1 MKKIVIGIHGLGN
14 KPPRRLFRTWWKR
27 SLRDG
32 LKKIGTGEIFLPFEL
47 VYWADILHPI
57 PLDPRQKDT
66 GHPLYLDE
74 KYVKPPREEP
84 KPVSTLK
91 GKFIE
96 SMGRTLDKIFWD
108 DEFKPNFSFISD
120 LIIRRYFSEFETYY
134 SKTVP
139 KKNGGDCP
147 VKTLIRQ
154 RLLRVLKRHR
164 NKEIF
169 LIAHS
174 MGSVIAFDV
183 LLSASSEVTVD
194 TLVTI
199 GSPLGLPMVVHRI
212 YTEHYAG
219 KGPFVPES
227 IRCPDSIRKHW
238 FNFSDIE
245 DKVALD
251 HRLFDDFQPNI
262 YGVRPTDTYVR
273 NDYAI
278 AGVKNPHKDYGYLR
292 TPKMARVLES
302 FLRNP

>member
-14 KPPRRLFRTWWKR
+14 KPPRRLFKTWWKR
-27 SLRDG
+27 SLQDG
-32 LKKIGTGEIFLPFEL
+32 LKKIGTREISFPFEPA
-47 VYWADILHPI
+47 YWADILNPI
-57 PLDPRQKDT
+57 PLDPWQKDT
-66 GHPLYLDE
+66 GHPLFLDE
-74 KYVKPPREEP
+74 KYVKPPRKEP
-84 KPVSTLK
+84 KPVSPLK
-91 GKFIE
+91 EKFIE
-96 SMGRTLDKIFWD
+96 SVERSLEKIFWD
-108 DEFKPNFSFISD
+108 HEFKPNFTFISD

-139 KKNGGDCP
+139 TKNGGDRP

-154 RLLRVLKRHR
+154 RLLKVLKRHR
-164 NKEIF
+164 NNEIL

-183 LLSASSEVTVD
+183 LLSAYSEVAVD

-199 GSPLGLPMVVHRI
+199 GSPLGLPVVVHRI

-219 KGPFVPES
+219 KGSFVPDS
-227 IRCPDSIRKHW
+227 IRCPDSIRKRW

-251 HRLFDDFQPNI
+251 HRLFDDFKPNI
-262 YGVRPTDTYVR
+262 YGVRPMDTYVR
-273 NDYAI
+273 NDYAM
-278 AGVKNPHKDYGYLR
+278 AGVRNPHKDYGYLR
-292 TPKMARVLES
+292 TPEMARVLES